1 MYVLA
6 HEAMVH
12 HGASLLIRNVFEQ
25 QCKDVIVDS
34 ILAKKIVQYQV
45 AFVNKNDEHVKFFGG
60 HLTGVQVVRFT
71 DSDRLVWFDEILHVD
86 EQTLQ
91 DALYKL
97 PTVHRDH
104 QVASDAMNLS
114 CIWLTHLL
122 ANAHN
127 IPEGL
132 KRDAML
138 SVMLVMQYKFLTS
151 RLYRHFIY
159 PADKSV
165 AEATYASLS
174 MKFDLKQAGSWG
186 AYLHKRAEDILDEKA
201 PRYKQFEKMGDD
213 REIEKIV
220 NDIQTRLRKTLRL
233 IAGMHYQIN
242 ASGKRIVAV
251 SQTVEHDGKEILKD
265 KTKSLANYTRYLQSI
280 IPDKSSFLREE
291 LLTVVEG
298 MVQTMPPS
306 LFRGTLEWLSEN
318 FQGHQAHK
326 LQDLTK
332 EIMVHCFDY
341 LSHNTDSLQ
350 NPHDLPG
357 LLARL
362 RGVYTAAR
370 STDPILMDIR
380 QRTENLVKEAT
391 GTRNVSLLPP
401 IRTGVLLYI
410 VLRSLAKR
418 HYADT

>member
-1 MYVLA
+1 M
-6 HEAMVH
+6 
-12 HGASLLIRNVFEQ
+12 SLLIRNVFEQ
-25 QCKDVIVDS
+25 ECSDVIVDS
-34 ILAKKIVQYQV
+34 ILAKKIVAYQL
-45 AFVNKNDEHVKFFGG
+45 AFVAKNDEHVKFFGG
-60 HLTGVQVVRFT
+60 HLTGVQIVRFT
-71 DSDRLVWFDEILHVD
+71 ESDQLVWFDEILHVD
-86 EQTLQ
+86 QDTLQ
-91 DALYKL
+91 QELFKL
-97 PTVHRDH
+97 PTVHEEH
-104 QVASDAMNLS
+104 KVASNAMNLS

-122 ANAHN
+122 INAPN
-127 IPEGL
+127 IPDTL
-132 KRDAML
+132 KHDAL
-138 SVMLVMQYKFLTS
+138 ISVMLIMQYKFLTS
-151 RLYRHFIY
+151 RLGRHFPY
-159 PADKSV
+159 PANKAV

-186 AYLHKRAEDILDEKA
+186 GYLRKRAEDILDEKA
-201 PRYKQFEKMGDD
+201 PRFKHFQKMGDD

-233 IAGMHYQIN
+233 IAGTHYQIN
-242 ASGKRIVAV
+242 ASGKRIIAV

-265 KTKSLANYTRYLQSI
+265 KTKSLANYTRYIQAI

-298 MVQTMPPS
+298 MVQTMPPT
-306 LFRGTLEWLSEN
+306 LFRGTLEWLSEH
-318 FQGHQAHK
+318 FQGQHAHK
-326 LQDLTK
+326 LQALTK

-357 LLARL
+357 LLSRL

-380 QRTENLVKEAT
+380 RQTEDLVKQAT

-418 HYADT
+418 HYTEQASMRSV